1 MRQTP
6 YLGKDVPPETYY
18 RVHAASYD
26 NPHREGVEAA
36 LARLDGHLPAGGILD
51 LGCGDGLV
59 TRWLLRHRP
68 DTSPFGADAS
78 PEMVARYRA
87 TTRCGAVVAAFSDEL
102 PRCEAAVAAHAL
114 HLATGAEAATV
125 WWRLAEAGA
134 RVVLVISPFRE
145 RPSKPTC
152 YYAVTDVVRVPF
164 GARERAVHAYVCER
178 TP

>member
-6 YLGKDVPPETYY
+6 YLGTDVPPETYY
-18 RVHAASYD
+18 RVHAAEYD

-36 LARLDGHLPAGGILD
+36 LGRLAGHLSTGRVLD

-59 TRWLLRHRP
+59 TRWLLRQRP
-68 DTSPFGADAS
+68 DIEPVGADAS

-87 TTRCGAVVAAFSDEL
+87 TTLREAVVATFADEL
-102 PRCEAAVAAHAL
+102 PRCDGAVAAHAL

-134 RVVLVISPFRE
+134 RVVVVVSPFRE
-145 RPSKPTC
+145 RPTKPTC

-164 GARERAVHAYVCER
+164 GLRGRAVHAFACER